1 MRNGDNIHI
10 RTGRS
15 YGGILHNS
23 RNESQNA
30 YNDAYY
36 DTGTTFDRFGNR
48 LNRTNLYNDQYQT
61 REPNYRQQPYTRQ
74 GFVNRGVYRE
84 PVQNGYSDPEID
96 RRYAAHGYSAQEMA
110 EAQRMETVK
119 EFKYNSATLSGTY
132 HNLDNPKEDVRNFPE
147 GGQNEE

>member
-48 LNRTNLYNDQYQT
+48 LNRADLYNGRSQT
-61 REPNYRQQPYTRQ
+61 RESDCGRPNRNQ
-74 GFVNRGVYRE
+74 RGYVSC
-84 PVQNGYSDPEID
+84 NYSNPEID
-96 RRYAAHGYSAQEMA
+96 RRYAAHGHSDLEMA
-110 EAQRMETVK
+110 EAQRTEAVT
-119 EFKYNSATLSGTY
+119 EYEYNSATLSGTY
-132 HNLDNPKEDVRNFPE
+132 HNLDNPKKDIRDFSE
-147 GGQNEE
+147 GGQSEE

>member
-48 LNRTNLYNDQYQT
+48 LNRANLCNDRSWARESDCGRQNRNQRGDVSGNYYN
-61 REPNYRQQPYTRQ
+61 
-74 GFVNRGVYRE
+74 
-84 PVQNGYSDPEID
+84 PEID
-96 RRYAAHGYSAQEMA
+96 RRYAAHGHSDLERA
-110 EAQRMETVK
+110 EAQRTEAVT
-119 EFKYNSATLSGTY
+119 EYKYNSATLSGTY
-132 HNLDNPKEDVRNFPE
+132 HNLDNPKKDIRDFSE
-147 GGQNEE
+147 GGQSEE